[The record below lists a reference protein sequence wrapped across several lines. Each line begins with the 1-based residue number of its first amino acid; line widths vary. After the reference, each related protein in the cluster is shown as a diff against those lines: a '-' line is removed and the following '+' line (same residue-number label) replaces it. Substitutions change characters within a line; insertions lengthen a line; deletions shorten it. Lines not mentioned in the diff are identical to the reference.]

1 MLSCEA
7 AASDSVGRSFSIA
20 AGLVVILVFVCVY
33 SCMCMLGL
41 FEPHRGM
48 VRLHLCLSVGY
59 YMFIVLFFPLVSRVS
74 SWGALPDGSVR
85 VGVYMRVRVC

>member
-1 MLSCEA
+1 MC
-7 AASDSVGRSFSIA
+7 VC
-20 AGLVVILVFVCVY
+20 VCVY

-74 SWGALPDGSVR
+74 SWGALPDGRVR
-85 VGVYMRVRVC
+85 VGGYMRVRVC